1 MAIPERL
8 TISGTEFLQE
18 KRLCDARP
26 VYGVTLKNETDGT
39 AVSKVFLYFRAHQSE
54 WWLGPEVGGTEFV
67 ARATGSLF
75 QVIPRIEELQW
86 RVQIQA
92 GIENDEVEWHDSEVQ
107 LDNTAEV
114 TMTPWSLLCSFVMAT
129 SGLLWSFCGSL
140 GGGKKGAAA
149 AGEGIEGPTAIP
161 QFSYD
166 SNVHLCDS
174 DLSAIMTYHT
184 TCLVAQP
191 SCCNCKAIIKPS
203 KHPSSKC
210 S

>member
-8 TISGTEFLQE
+8 TISGTELLQE

-26 VYGVTLKNETDGT
+26 VYGVALKNETDGT

-107 LDNTAEV
+107 LDNTAEIGK
-114 TMTPWSLLCSFVMAT
+114 TTPWSLLCSFVMAT
-129 SGLLWSFCGSL
+129 SGLLLWSFCGSL
-140 GGGKKGAAA
+140 GGGKKGATRWATKKLTSRL
-149 AGEGIEGPTAIP
+149 GGRNWRIGRLYL
-161 QFSYD
+161 SYD
-166 SNVHLCDS
+166 PPCPPLWFW
-174 DLSAIMTYHT
+174 LTIE
-184 TCLVAQP
+184 AQ
-191 SCCNCKAIIKPS
+191 
-203 KHPSSKC
+203 
-210 S
+210 